1 MLAQLNSVFLDTFFK
16 QTRMTSTK
24 NSFKAGLLLFF
35 LLPIFLW
42 AQNASVDVK
51 IDLQNIIDDQVA
63 VTIQNPAF
71 KTDIIQYKIPKII
84 PGTYSISDFG
94 KYIAS
99 FRAYDKKGNL
109 LPVTKVGDNVW
120 EIQQAKKL
128 AKVSYLVNDTYDIE
142 DEHDIFSPGGSNI
155 LADQNFM
162 LNMHAFVGYFENFS
176 EIPYNIH
183 ITHPE
188 SLYGSTALEDSNP
201 DAQADT
207 FKVDRYFTVTDNPI
221 LYSKADTLSFKV
233 NNIKVELAV
242 YSPNGMHNAEELREP
257 LTKMMQAQKKFLGEV
272 NSTDIYSILLYFSQ
286 TTPDDAQ
293 GFGALEHH
301 NATVVVLPE
310 AMDGERLISTMVD
323 VVSHE
328 FFHILTPLSVHSEEI
343 HFFDFNEPKMSQHLW
358 MYEGVTEY
366 FANLFQVQEGLIT
379 EQAFY
384 DRMMDKLYNSLNY
397 NDTLSFTEMSA
408 KILEDPYKD
417 HYPNVYEKGAIIGMC
432 IDLIIRDKSQS
443 QKGILDVMKELATRY
458 GAQKPFIDNA
468 LLQEFTDLSYPEVGD
483 FFERHVK
490 GNEQIPYDE
499 LFALAGVSFVNKEV
513 PGGFFLDGNMPY
525 IGVSELDNLS
535 LFFLPNAIQNEGLK
549 AMGLEPGDIL
559 KSVNDVAYN
568 IQNVYDLVIASESW
582 EAGQNITVKVLR
594 NDEELTLTSKI
605 VLPMVEITVL
615 EAETLPEDDP
625 KVQIRKAWLGLE

>member
-1 MLAQLNSVFLDTFFK
+1 MIYSKNLFK
-16 QTRMTSTK
+16 S
-24 NSFKAGLLLFF
+24 NLLLFF
-35 LLPIFLW
+35 FLPIFLW
-42 AQNASVDVK
+42 AQNASVEVQ
-51 IDLQNIIDDQVA
+51 IDLQNTTDDQVA
-63 VTIQNPAF
+63 VSVQNPAF
-71 KTDIIQYKIPKII
+71 KTDIVQYKIPKII

-99 FRAYDKKGNL
+99 FRAYDRKDNL

-120 EIQQAKKL
+120 EIEQAKKL
-128 AKVSYLVNDTYDIE
+128 TKISYLVNDTYDME
-142 DEHDIFSPGGSNI
+142 DQHDIFSPGGSNI

-162 LNMHAFVGYFENFS
+162 LNLHAFVGYFEGFS
-176 EIPYNIH
+176 EVPYNL
-183 ITHPE
+183 TVLHPE
-188 SLYGSTALEDSNP
+188 SLYGSTATI
-201 DAQADT
+201 DADNSPT
-207 FKVDRYFTVTDNPI
+207 KDVFKYDRYFTVTDNPI

-242 YSPNGMHNAEELREP
+242 YSPNDLHNAEELREP
-257 LTKMMQAQKKFLGEV
+257 MMKMMQAQKKFLGDV
-272 NSTDIYSILLYFSQ
+272 NTTDIYSILLYFSQ

-310 AMDGERLISTMVD
+310 AMEGERLISTMVD

-379 EQAFY
+379 EQDFY

-408 KILEDPYKD
+408 RILEDPYKD

-443 QKGILDVMKELATRY
+443 QRGILDVMKELSARY
-458 GAQKPFIDNA
+458 GAQKPFKDDA
-468 LLQEFTDLSYPEVGD
+468 LLEEFTALSYPEVGD
-483 FFERHVK
+483 FFNRYVK
-490 GNEQIPYDE
+490 GNAQIPYNEFLD
-499 LFALAGVSFVNKEV
+499 LAGVSFVNKEV

-525 IGVSELDNLS
+525 IGVSELDNIS
-535 LFFLPNAIQNEGLK
+535 LFFLPNATQNKGLK
-549 AMGLEPGDIL
+549 AMGVEPGDIL
-559 KSVNDVAYN
+559 KSVNGVSYN

-582 EAGQNITVKVLR
+582 EAGQDITVQVLR
-594 NDEELTLTSKI
+594 NQEELNLTSKI
-605 VLPMVEITVL
+605 ELPMVEITVL
-615 EAETLPEDDP
+615 EAETLTADDP